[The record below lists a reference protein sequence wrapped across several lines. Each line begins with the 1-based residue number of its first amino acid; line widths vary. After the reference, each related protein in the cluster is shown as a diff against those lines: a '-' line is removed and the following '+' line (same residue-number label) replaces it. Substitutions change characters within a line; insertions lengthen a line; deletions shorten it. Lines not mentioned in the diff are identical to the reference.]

1 LYYTIYKIT
10 NKINNKIYIGKHKTT
25 DLNDEYMGSGKLI
38 KDAIEKYRVD
48 NFKKDILFIFD
59 NEEEMNN
66 KESDL
71 VTPEFIREDTNYNI
85 CVGRSGGFSY
95 INETVWTKE
104 RRLEH
109 NRKSSPFG
117 DPEFY
122 IKHKDKIEEGAKKGS
137 RILSQLIKEGV
148 VDPRNFLGKS
158 HTQETKQKMSKSA
171 KERLKDPTKNS
182 QYGTMWITDGMK
194 NKKIKKNEMIP
205 EGWRKGRVVRYK

>member
-1 LYYTIYKIT
+1 MYYTIYKIT

-38 KDAIEKYRVD
+38 RSAIEKYGVD

-66 KESDL
+66 KESEL

-85 CVGRSGGFSY
+85 CVGGSGGFSY
-95 INETVWTKE
+95 INEFVWTKE
-104 RRLEH
+104 KRQEH
-109 NRKSSPFG
+109 NKKTSPFFHP
-117 DPEFY
+117 DFY
-122 IKHKDKIEEGAKKGS
+122 EKHKSKINEGAKKGCKT
-137 RILSQLIKEGV
+137 RNRLVREGII
-148 VDPRNFLGKS
+148 DPKTFLGKS

-194 NKKIKKNEMIP
+194 NKKIKKNEIIP